1 MALKPVFAHHD
12 IEKLSKQF
20 GFSYG
25 MADSV
30 RITIEE
36 ECPQQGEMLQANR
49 YDLYKFLPDGS
60 ELHVYLYTDDTHIL
74 AIDSKT
80 EDILEESEFVDTDT
94 TPFKDLY
101 RYLTNDDL
109 AETIEHKEPARLCA
123 RCNSE
128 VQESHL
134 ERYQWECHECDEDLY
149 DIETYIPSETENKE
163 ETK

>member
-20 GFSYG
+20 DFSYG
-25 MADSV
+25 MADWV
-30 RITIEE
+30 QITIEE
-36 ECPQQGEMLQANR
+36 EGPYQGELIEANR
-49 YDLYKFLPDGS
+49 YDLYKVLPDGS
-60 ELHVYLYTDDTHIL
+60 ELHVYLYTNDEKIL

-80 EDILEESEFVDTDT
+80 EDVLEEPEIVDTDI

-101 RYLTNDDL
+101 RYLTNDEV
-109 AETIEHKEPARLCA
+109 AEPIEHKEPARLCA

-149 DIETYIPSETENKE
+149 DIETYIPSDTENKE
-163 ETK
+163 E